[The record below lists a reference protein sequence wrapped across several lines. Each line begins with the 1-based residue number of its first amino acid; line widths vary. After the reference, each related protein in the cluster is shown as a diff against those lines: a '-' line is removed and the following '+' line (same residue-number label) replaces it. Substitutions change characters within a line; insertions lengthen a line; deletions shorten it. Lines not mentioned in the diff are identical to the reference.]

1 MCNVFK
7 IPIPVGQHIASISP
21 NKSCLSNSCC
31 NCFFF
36 FCFLK
41 FLPRGS
47 LKLRVEENLFIF
59 PSKCSLCVGCSHIFL
74 ESELQSLTFF
84 SKMLLEATLVGS

>member
-1 MCNVFK
+1 MYLKFLYLLVSTLPQFLQINPACLTPVAIVF
-7 IPIPVGQHIASISP
+7 
-21 NKSCLSNSCC
+21 
-31 NCFFF
+31 F
-36 FCFLK
+36 FLK
-41 FLPRGS
+41 FLPWGS
-47 LKLRVEENLFIF
+47 LKLQVEENLFIF